1 MTDLK
6 VKLHDSTATAPATPS
21 QVVTM
26 GATAEVVVDVEDGR
40 KVTLRRPGVL
50 AQFKMIEML
59 GGEAAANSVFVNMVF
74 PVTYVVAV
82 DGEAVPRITTRPQ
95 LDALIQQLD
104 EAGIKAVMNGVQLHF
119 GGMTDP
125 EATKAAVKN

>member
-6 VKLHDSTATAPATPS
+6 VTLHESAVAAPMQ
-21 QVVTM
+21 QVTRD
-26 GATAEVVVDVEDGR
+26 ANFQVVVDVGDGR

-59 GGEAAANSVFVNMVF
+59 GPEASMNSVFVNMVF
-74 PVTYVVAV
+74 PITYVIAI
-82 DGEAVPRITTRPQ
+82 DGEPVSRITTRPQ

-104 EAGIKAVMNGVQLHF
+104 EAGVKAVVEGVQAHF
-119 GGMTDP
+119 GGPADP

>member
-6 VKLHDSTATAPATPS
+6 VTLHESATAAPMQ
-21 QVVTM
+21 QVTRD
-26 GATAEVVVDVEDGR
+26 ANFQVVVDVDDGR

-59 GGEAAANSVFVNMVF
+59 GPEASMNSVFVNMVF
-74 PVTYVVAV
+74 PITYVIAI
-82 DGEAVPRITTRPQ
+82 DGEQVSRITTRPQ

-104 EAGIKAVMNGVQLHF
+104 EAGVKAVVEGVQTHF
-119 GGMTDP
+119 GAPADP